1 MNIGFL
7 LFALFMIFFAVAMML
22 VYRPSKGIEYQYV
35 GMWSSAILIGL
46 AILLRGYDVI
56 SSVAGWTLV
65 AIAILLFWTLFYD
78 IFFRRRKK

>member
-1 MNIGFL
+1 MDIGFL

-22 VYRPSKGIEYQYV
+22 VYRAPKGMKYQYV
-35 GMWSSAILIGL
+35 GAWSSAILIGL

-56 SSVAGWTLV
+56 PAIAGWTLV

-78 IFFRRRKK
+78 MFFRRKKK